1 MQITQT
7 GDMIEVGSP
16 VWLDTWGIDPRTRAE
31 AERITRELEVV
42 EVDWGSPVDTPF
54 DWYEPWSQP
63 IQERHH
69 VIYEPTVGP
78 LA

>member
-7 GDMIEVGSP
+7 GDMVEIGSS

-31 AERITRELEVV
+31 MERIVRELQVV
-42 EVDWGSPVDTPF
+42 EIDGGSPVETLL
-54 DWYEPWSQP
+54 DWYQPLSEP